1 MASTTDITNNNN
13 KSIKEIIG
21 EVIITQNT
29 EPDHIYSALEYEIC
43 YEHNFKNFRI
53 TNIQPP
59 SNVISYHADDAHI
72 VSNPNEICVYKKNIY
87 CSLTD
92 KVISASNIFHVEEKI
107 ISSLYKIKHYD
118 NNFEDYNKIPVIWC
132 GNFSQVHFAF
142 NIIDVRAA
150 MFQFIMVN
158 NWRRRLNQS
167 CIPTEVIEYILPFV
181 DILKINKNGDIDE
194 SPLNYKCQ
202 YNFDFPKIVSKAQI
216 KKLFDLGMINMIMF
230 TCYHDSFLRG
240 SRYEE
245 FAVLSDKGFDNE
257 PAFQQ
262 RFGSKEKMHE
272 FIQDIMQKHF

>member
-1 MASTTDITNNNN
+1 MASAIAADNNE
-13 KSIKEIIG
+13 SIKDIIG
-21 EVIITQNT
+21 EVIITQNA
-29 EPDHIYSALEYEIC
+29 EPEHIYSALEYEIS
-43 YEHNFKNFRI
+43 YETYYKKYYI
-53 TNIQPP
+53 TNINPP
-59 SNVISYHADDAHI
+59 GNVISYHADDAHI
-72 VSNPNEICVYKKNIY
+72 VSNPNEIRVYKKNIH

-92 KVISASNIFHVEEKI
+92 KVISASEIYPIEEKL

-118 NNFEDYNKIPVIWC
+118 NNLEDYNKIPVIWC
-132 GNFSQVHFAF
+132 GYFSQVHFAF

-158 NWRRRLNQS
+158 KLRRSLNQS
-167 CIPTEVIEYILPFV
+167 CIPREVIEYILPFV

-194 SPLNYKCQ
+194 SLLNYKCQ

-216 KKLFDLGMINMIMF
+216 KKLFDLGMINMIMS
-230 TCYHDSFLRG
+230 TCSHNSFLRG
-240 SRYEE
+240 SQYEE